1 MVAFH
6 ETQFPARISYG
17 AKGGPRRLTQV
28 VSLKSGYEERNQ
40 SWQHSR
46 RKYDAGLGLRSM
58 ADLHDVLDFWEARR
72 GQLYG
77 FRWKD
82 WADYKSSPGRS
93 PITNADQIL
102 GAGDGTNKIFQL
114 VKRYADAGFEYV
126 RPIRKPVVGTVVVA
140 KNGVAAPTGWTLDS
154 TTGLITFT
162 TAPGAGV
169 VVTAGY
175 EFDVPVRFEKDEL
188 DISVDAFEAGSIPSV
203 NVIEI
208 RV

>member
-93 PITNADQIL
+93 PIANTDQIL

-114 VKRYADAGFEYV
+114 VKRYTDAGFEYV

-140 KNGVAAPTGWTLDS
+140 RNGVAAPTGWTLDS

-162 TAPGAGV
+162 TAPAAGV

>member
-17 AKGGPRRLTQV
+17 SKGGPRRLTQV
-28 VSLKSGYEERNQ
+28 VTLKSGFEERNQ
-40 SWQHSR
+40 SWEHSR
-46 RKYDAGLGLRSM
+46 RRYDASVGLRSLG
-58 ADLHDVLDFWEARR
+58 DLHEVLDFWEARR

-82 WADYKSSPGRS
+82 WADYKSSPGRAAVS
-93 PITNADQIL
+93 NADQIL
-102 GAGDGTNKIFQL
+102 GAGTGALTTFQL
-114 VKRYADAGFEYV
+114 VKRYSDAGFEYV
-126 RPIRKPVVGTVVVA
+126 RPIRKPVVGTVVIA
-140 KNGVAAPTGWTLDS
+140 KNGVAAPTGWTLDPV
-154 TTGLITFT
+154 TGIVTFAV
-162 TAPGAGV
+162 APGAGV

-175 EFDVPVRFEKDEL
+175 EFDVPVRFENDEL
-188 DISVDAFEAGSIPSV
+188 DLSVDAFEAGSIPAI

>member
-93 PITNADQIL
+93 PIANTDQIL

-114 VKRYADAGFEYV
+114 VKRYTDAGFEYV

-162 TAPGAGV
+162 TAPAAGV

>member
-93 PITNADQIL
+93 PVANTDQIL

-114 VKRYADAGFEYV
+114 VKRYTDAGFEYV

-162 TAPGAGV
+162 TAPAAGV

>member
-93 PITNADQIL
+93 PVANTDQIL
-102 GAGDGTNKIFQL
+102 GAGDGTNTVFQL
-114 VKRYADAGFEYV
+114 VKRYTDAGFEYV

-162 TAPGAGV
+162 TAPAAGV